1 MRQLR
6 YDIIAHHDGYA
17 IVLTPDA
24 ADTFVTRHDAFD
36 AAADLARKLRFIG
49 MSLDVRDEHLDESR
63 SSTPRPP
70 D

>member
-24 ADTFVTRHDAFD
+24 ADTFATRRDAFD

-49 MSLDVRDEHLDESR
+49 MSLDVSHEHVDEGAVEHAQAS
-63 SSTPRPP
+63 
-70 D
+70 